1 MNFQLSE
8 DLELLRETVR
18 DFAAK
23 QIEPFVEQW
32 DADHYLPYEEAI
44 GVDFAFHR
52 KLAEIASLQT
62 GSGTSGEPR

>member
-44 GVDFAFHR
+44 RPMGFLVFF
-52 KLAEIASLQT
+52 
-62 GSGTSGEPR
+62 GTVIP